1 MLRILLN
8 NLPREQ
14 NKSESCE
21 EFFNIL
27 TSLTRAS
34 AGNFACSDA
43 SLSAFGKLFM
53 VPESESCALPTY
65 SANALLAECVHQL
78 KGRPTYED
86 KYSQYTDKILAG
98 YL

>member
-1 MLRILLN
+1 M
-8 NLPREQ
+8 PQEQ

-43 SLSAFGKLFM
+43 GLSTLGRLFM
-53 VPESESCALPTY
+53 VSETEGCSLPTY
-65 SANALLAECVHQL
+65 SATALLAECVHQL
-78 KGRPTYED
+78 KGRPIYED